1 MESILEA
8 INEWIKEI
16 LIGAI
21 NGNLSTMFGDV
32 NEKVG
37 TIAAEVGKTPQGWNA
52 NIFSMIQNLSENV
65 IVPIAGLVITYV
77 LCYELISMVT
87 EKNNMHDIETFMFFK
102 WFFKAFVAVFLVTHT
117 FDITMAVFDMAQHI
131 VSGAAGVIGGDTNID
146 VTEALAAMQEGL
158 KDMEKETTGTVI
170 SVTKQWWLK
179 VNRKP
184 VRTHA
189 MDGAAFPHI
198 IKVKYTIGVKDYTC
212 QKWIGA
218 GNKIPD
224 KGTTIKVIYCEDKP
238 SKARIEL

>member
-1 MESILEA
+1 MEAKKLNHIPTSLYRH
-8 INEWIKEI
+8 NQ
-16 LIGAI
+16 IGFED
-21 NGNLSTMFGDV
+21 S
-32 NEKVG
+32 
-37 TIAAEVGKTPQGWNA
+37 
-52 NIFSMIQNLSENV
+52 
-65 IVPIAGLVITYV
+65 V
-77 LCYELISMVT
+77 LLYL
-87 EKNNMHDIETFMFFK
+87 HQFPP
-102 WFFKAFVAVFLVTHT
+102 
-117 FDITMAVFDMAQHI
+117 
-131 VSGAAGVIGGDTNID
+131 
-146 VTEALAAMQEGL
+146 
-158 KDMEKETTGTVI
+158 
-170 SVTKQWWLK
+170 LK